1 MKRVLDWL
9 VTVPVLVG
17 FGGSLL
23 FFDLLGRVTRLLGRR
38 PFEWTMACLQRSLVE
53 VFRLTGTR
61 ITVERHPEVRPRTG
75 YALVANHQSLFDIAL
90 IGGLLFTNYPKYVAK
105 KELSRGIPSISLNLR
120 HGGNAV
126 IDRQDRRQA
135 VTAIR
140 DVAADAQAR
149 GVSIVIFPEGT
160 RSRNGELRPFK
171 PAGTRVMLE
180 AADRLPVVPVA
191 IDGSWRL
198 LAANLFPV
206 PFRTRVRIRFGKPI
220 ERVPGDA
227 AALTDEARAFIEAT
241 LASWRKPVP
250 VG

>member
-1 MKRVLDWL
+1 MKRILDWV

-23 FFDLLGRVTRLLGRR
+23 FFDLMGRVARLFGRR

-61 ITVERHPEVRPRTG
+61 ISIDRHPDIEPHTG
-75 YALVANHQSLFDIAL
+75 YAIVSNHQSLFDIAL

-105 KELSRGIPSISLNLR
+105 KELARGIPSISLNLR
-120 HGGNAV
+120 HGGNAI
-126 IDRQDRRQA
+126 IDRNDRRQA

-140 DVAADAQAR
+140 EVAAQAQAR

-160 RSRNGELRPFK
+160 RSREGELGPFK

-180 AADRLPVVPVA
+180 AADQLPVVPVA

-198 LAANLFPV
+198 LAHNLFPV
-206 PFRTRVRIRFGKPI
+206 PFRSRVRVRFGQPFP
-220 ERVPGDA
+220 RRPGDA
-227 AALTDEARAFIEAT
+227 LEVMEQARAWIEAT
-241 LASWRKPVP
+241 LASWRDPVP
-250 VG
+250 VA

>member
-23 FFDLLGRVTRLLGRR
+23 FFDLLGRVTRLFGRR

-53 VFRLTGTR
+53 VFRVTGTR

-160 RSRNGELRPFK
+160 RSRDGELGPFK

-227 AALTDEARAFIEAT
+227 TALTDEARAFIEAT
-241 LASWRKPVP
+241 LTSWRKPVP

>member
-1 MKRVLDWL
+1 MKRILDWM
-9 VTVPVLVG
+9 VTVPVLIG
-17 FGGSLL
+17 FGASLL
-23 FFDLLGRVTRLLGRR
+23 FYDVTGRIARLFGRR

-61 ITVERHPEVRPRTG
+61 ITVERHPDVRPGTG
-75 YALVANHQSLFDIAL
+75 YALIANHQSLFDIAL
-90 IGGLLFTNYPKYVAK
+90 IGGLLFSNYPKYVAK
-105 KELSRGIPSISLNLR
+105 KELAKGIPSISLNLR

-126 IDRQDRRQA
+126 IDRDDRRQA

-140 DVAADAQAR
+140 DVATAAQAR

-160 RSRNGELRPFK
+160 RSRDGELGTFK
-171 PAGTRVMLE
+171 TAGTRVMLE

-198 LAANLFPV
+198 LRDNLFPV

-220 ERVPGDA
+220 ERAAGDA
-227 AALTDEARAFIEAT
+227 ARLTEEAKTWIEAT
-241 LASWRKPVP
+241 LASWRSPVP

>member
-1 MKRVLDWL
+1 MQRVLDWL

-23 FFDLLGRVTRLLGRR
+23 FYDIAGRVARLFGRR
-38 PFEWTMACLQRSLVE
+38 PFEWTMACLQRTLVE

-61 ITVERHPEVRPRTG
+61 LEVDRHPAIRPHTG
-75 YALVANHQSLFDIAL
+75 YALVSNHQSLFDIAL
-90 IGGLLFTNYPKYVAK
+90 IGGLLFSNYPKYVAK
-105 KELSRGIPSISLNLR
+105 QELARGIPSISLNLR

-126 IDRQDRRQA
+126 IDRKDRRQA

-140 DVAADAQAR
+140 EVAAQAQER
-149 GVSIVIFPEGT
+149 NVSVVIFPEGT
-160 RSRNGELRPFK
+160 RSRDGELQPFK
-171 PAGTRVMLE
+171 TAGTRVMLE

-198 LAANLFPV
+198 LARNLFPV
-206 PFRTRVRIRFGKPI
+206 PFRSRVRIRFGRPI
-220 ERVPGDA
+220 DRVAHDA
-227 AALTDEARAFIEAT
+227 AEVAEQARAWIEST
-241 LASWRKPVP
+241 VTSWRAPVP